1 MARDYSQFLLSRKTK
16 TGIRPRPASEPSL
29 LEKLGWNR
37 HFAQQVDS
45 AEIERLLP
53 VRVTEVHRAGLR
65 VVGEGTN
72 ELIPPRADVTVGD
85 WLLYNASSPKDS
97 RLLERKSLFK
107 RRAPGTDRQLQLI
120 AANIDTVFIVSSC
133 NHDFNIARLERYLA
147 LAFEAQVDPVIVL
160 TKSDLSDDPASYEK
174 EAWAL
179 SEGMTGGVPVL
190 SLDARGEEPIE
201 KLAEW
206 CKPGQTLAFMG
217 SSGVGKSTL
226 VNALSGGEKAE
237 TQAIREDDSKG
248 RHTTTSRQLHILP
261 TGYLLLDTPGMREL
275 QMTDAADG
283 IADVFADLHTLS
295 HACKF
300 KDCQHETE
308 PGCAVLAAV
317 EEGVVAP
324 ERLKRWRKLV
334 REEQHNSSTLAE
346 RRSRDK
352 AFGKMVREVV
362 KMKRL

>member
-1 MARDYSQFLLSRKTK
+1 MKRDYSQFLTSKKTK
-16 TGIRPRPASEPSL
+16 TDTSKHPPVALSML
-29 LEKLGWNR
+29 DQLGWSR
-37 HFAQQVDS
+37 HFAEQVS
-45 AEIERLLP
+45 TANLQETPP
-53 VRVTEVHRAGLR
+53 VRVTEVHRGGLR
-65 VVGEGTN
+65 VVGEEIN
-72 ELIPPRADVTVGD
+72 ELIPPRADATVGD
-85 WLLYNASSPKDS
+85 WLLFDAQFPKDS

-120 AANIDTVFIVSSC
+120 AANIDTVFVVSSC
-133 NHDFNIARLERYLA
+133 NHDFNIARLERYIA
-147 LAFEAQVDPVIVL
+147 LAFEAGVDPVIVL
-160 TKSDLSDDPASYEK
+160 TKSDLSDDPAGYEK
-174 EAWAL
+174 QAWAL
-179 SEGMTGGVPVL
+179 SEGMAGGVPVL
-190 SLDARGEEPIE
+190 VLDARGREPRD

-261 TGYLLLDTPGMREL
+261 TGYVLLDTPGMREL

-283 IADVFADLHTLS
+283 IADVFADLQSLS
-295 HACKF
+295 QGCKF
-300 KDCQHETE
+300 KDCQHDTE
-308 PGCAVLAAV
+308 PGCAVLVAV
-317 EEGVVAP
+317 EEGAVAP

-334 REEQHNSSTLAE
+334 LEERHNSSTLAE

-352 AFGKMVREVV
+352 AFGKIVREAV
-362 KMKRL
+362 KMKKR